1 MKRKTIIVVCLA
13 LAFAAAALG
22 EQPLEQKI
30 EKLKA
35 EATQAHDG
43 HQADLHME
51 VARREVEL
59 ASKRYE
65 GGQAEQGRALMEEAT
80 SYAEKATAWA
90 VESGKKLKQTEIKLR
105 KLGEEMQAVKR
116 STEFE
121 NREPLDKMLQRIE
134 HARTELLNRMFK
146 K

>member
-1 MKRKTIIVVCLA
+1 MKRKIIIVCLA

-22 EQPLEQKI
+22 DQPPEQKI

-35 EATQAHDG
+35 EAAQAHDG
-43 HQADLHME
+43 HQADLHIE
-51 VARREVEL
+51 IAQREVEL
-59 ASKRYE
+59 AAKRYE
-65 GGQAEQGRALMEEAT
+65 DGQGEQGRALMEEAT
-80 SYAEKATAWA
+80 GFAEKATAWS
-90 VESGKKLKQTEIKLR
+90 VESGKKLKRTEIKLR
-105 KLGEEMQAVKR
+105 KMGEQMQEVRR

-146 K
+146 Q